1 MTSSTKSIWLWV
13 ISFILFI
20 GIAYFQRVTGPTYPV
35 RGKIEIN
42 GKEYKYKFLR
52 TFDGDKAPVKLTID
66 TKELKGIVKHRV
78 FRSKKEWEILEMKPE
93 EEEIVAYLPHMPPAG
108 KVEYNVYLSD
118 GDKEILVNKEPVVL
132 RYKGAVPCYIL
143 IPHVLFMILTI
154 LFAVRTG
161 FEAIFKGKKTFE
173 YTTIT
178 LISLFFGGLVLGP
191 IVQNYAFGEYW
202 TGWPFGGDWTDNK
215 TVFAFIFWVIA
226 WFVLR
231 KNRENKLWTIIA
243 VIVVLS
249 IYLIPHS
256 MGGSELDTETG
267 KVTTGMKDN

>member
-132 RYKGAVPCYIL
+132 RYKGAVPSYIL

-231 KNRENKLWTIIA
+231 KNRENKLWPIIA

>member
-132 RYKGAVPCYIL
+132 RYKGAVPSYIL

-231 KNRENKLWTIIA
+231 KNRENKLWPIIA
-243 VIVVLS
+243 VIVLLS